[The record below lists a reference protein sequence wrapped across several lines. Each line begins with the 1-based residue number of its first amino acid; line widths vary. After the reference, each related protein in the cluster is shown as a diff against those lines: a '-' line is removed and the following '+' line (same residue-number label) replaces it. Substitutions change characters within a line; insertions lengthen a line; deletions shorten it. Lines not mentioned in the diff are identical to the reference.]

1 MNNRQNQIEQREFFT
16 YAARV
21 SNLDASESGSVNVTI
36 DSDASFTLIKM
47 CFFADIAGG
56 AQTEDTAVI
65 PLVRVSIVD
74 TGSGRFLQSAG
85 IPIYSYAGRGKL
97 PFILPIPK
105 IFAANSTVRFTFENY
120 SAATDYANVEIA
132 LQGYKSY
139 WVNPNV

>member
-1 MNNRQNQIEQREFFT
+1 MNNQRPGTVEQREFFT

-21 SNLDASESGSVNVTI
+21 SALLANSSQSVNVSI
-36 DSDASFTLIKM
+36 DSDAPFTTIKM
-47 CFFADIAGG
+47 CFFADIGGG

-65 PLVRVSIVD
+65 PLVRMSIVD

-105 IFAANSTVRFTFENY
+105 IFAANATIRFTFENY
-120 SAATDYANVEIA
+120 SDETDYANVELA

-139 WVNPNV
+139 WVNQ